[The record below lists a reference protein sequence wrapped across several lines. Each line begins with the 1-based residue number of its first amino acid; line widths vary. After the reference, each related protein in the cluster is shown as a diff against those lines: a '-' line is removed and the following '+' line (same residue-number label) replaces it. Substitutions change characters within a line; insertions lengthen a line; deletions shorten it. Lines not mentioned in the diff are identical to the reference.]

1 MPTRG
6 KIAHRT
12 PKELNLISLARS
24 YTNLSI
30 KTIAGICQNGSSEMA
45 RLAAASIL
53 LDRGWGKAAQAHT
66 GEAGEGPIT
75 VEIVYRTR
83 EPREPLRTGESWNI
97 VELKPTDGAPPTTA

>member
-24 YTNLSI
+24 YTNLAI
-30 KTIAGICQNGSSEMA
+30 RTVAGICQNGESEMA

-66 GEAGEGPIT
+66 GENGEGP
-75 VEIVYRTR
+75 VVVNIVYRMR
-83 EPREPLRTGESWNI
+83 EPREPAAPLIENEPNAGPR
-97 VELKPTDGAPPTTA
+97 PTS

>member
-24 YTNLSI
+24 YTNLAVR
-30 KTIAGICQNGSSEMA
+30 TVAGICQNGESEMA

-66 GEAGEGPIT
+66 GADGEGPIV
-75 VEIVYRTR
+75 VEIVMRPR
-83 EPREPLRTGESWNI
+83 EPREPLRVVESNV
-97 VELKPTDGAPPTTA
+97 VELKPGDDTPPATA